1 MNARQ
6 RLFAALNG
14 EPTDRVPIWLL
25 FPYHR
30 TSYYADVRNEPSYRP
45 VFEAS
50 KQYAIMLNRRN
61 PHVSLF
67 TAEVQQRREKF
78 IEAGEQVERDILEYR
93 GRQLYAEV
101 RRRAGSATVKR
112 LLCTADDLEFYCSL
126 PLNTDPDVITAQLD
140 AQLPIYL
147 QERAEFPEEYGAMML
162 DLGEPV
168 GPLYHAAKL
177 EEYAIWSLTH
187 ADLVASWFD
196 RVMTQKRLVYRY
208 FLDRKLA
215 EVYFLV
221 GSELASPPLVS
232 RNTFRRW
239 IVPYAHELIALIHR
253 YGCYAIQHYHG
264 QIKLILPDFLEM
276 GPDGLHTIEAPPIGN
291 CTFTEAFEIVGD
303 KIALIGNIQYDD
315 FRALTPDEMR
325 RAVIAVLDEC
335 RGKRL
340 ILSPSAGPY
349 EESITPQMAANY
361 IAFMKTAWEYD
372 VRRETSSV
380 SSRKDIS

>member
-6 RLFAALNG
+6 RLFAVLNG
-14 EPTDRVPIWLL
+14 EPTDHVPIWLL

-30 TSYYADVRNEPSYRP
+30 TSYYGDVRAEPSYRP

-67 TAEVQQRREKF
+67 APEVKQWREAWTEGSDR
-78 IEAGEQVERDILEYR
+78 IEREFLEYQ
-93 GRQLYAEV
+93 GRRLYSEI
-101 RRRAGSATVKR
+101 RRHSWGTDIKR
-112 LLCTADDLEFYCSL
+112 LLCSADDLEFYCSL
-126 PLNTDPDVITAQLD
+126 PLNTDSDTITAQLD
-140 AQLPIYL
+140 AQLPTYL

-168 GPLYHAAKL
+168 GALYGVSKL

-187 ADLVASWFD
+187 SDLIVDWFD
-196 RVMTQKRLVYRY
+196 RVMMQKRLVYQY
-208 FLDRKLA
+208 CLDRKLA

-221 GSELASPPLVS
+221 GSELASPPFVS
-232 RNTFRRW
+232 RKTFRQW
-239 IVPYAHELIALIHR
+239 IVPYARELIELIHC
-253 YGCYAIQHYHG
+253 YGNYAIQHYHG

-276 GPDGLHTIEAPPIGN
+276 KPDALHTIEAPPIGN
-291 CTFTEAFEIVGD
+291 CTFTEAFEIVED
-303 KIALIGNIQYDD
+303 KIVLIGNIQYDE
-315 FRALTPDEMR
+315 FRALTPDEMGQ
-325 RAVIAVLDEC
+325 AVTAVLDEC

-349 EESITPQMAANY
+349 EESITSELAENY
-361 IAFMKTAWEYD
+361 LVFMKTAWEYD
-372 VRRETSSV
+372 VKR
-380 SSRKDIS
+380 